1 MLTSSH
7 RPDAGADILADLSE
21 PLGAARLYA
30 AACRALG
37 GRPPDA
43 LVNNAALF
51 SADRRVLEAVNY
63 DSPCKLTMMMAGR
76 EEGVGAVVNVLDCRV
91 LGVARAADGDFYADT
106 KLRLL
111 EYTLKSAAMFSQTL
125 RVNAVAPGPVLLPRD
140 FHEPAGETPLG
151 RPSPDDVADAVAFL
165 LDARSTSGCVV
176 PVDGGQSLLPPG

>member
-63 DSPCKLTMMMAGR
+63 DSPC
-76 EEGVGAVVNVLDCRV
+76 
-91 LGVARAADGDFYADT
+91 
-106 KLRLL
+106 
-111 EYTLKSAAMFSQTL
+111 
-125 RVNAVAPGPVLLPRD
+125 
-140 FHEPAGETPLG
+140 
-151 RPSPDDVADAVAFL
+151 
-165 LDARSTSGCVV
+165 
-176 PVDGGQSLLPPG
+176 